1 MNRRFIPRSYQFGPY
16 IQLFLILMLSSFCH
30 TLRGQVDVLR
40 VNWPQFIAKQDLH
53 WNEVPKEWKE
63 APFVGNGLMGS
74 MLFQTAPNQLTIQIG
89 RQDVQDHRM
98 QSGKE
103 ATDRVLPDQS
113 RLPIGYFTLNT
124 VGEIKACDLRLN
136 LWDAEISGT
145 LSTDRGEIDLTA
157 LVHSDANLLLV
168 EARAGQGEE
177 AFTYEWHPE
186 EAFCPRVKGKR
197 AGGKSY
203 MDAYSPSPLPIQEM
217 SGDVNLTVQSLLSDG
232 QTATAW
238 IVRERANTKT
248 LYASVGHSFPG
259 ATARDEAL
267 AVVEALS
274 NKSLEEL
281 QKTHR
286 VWWHAFYPK
295 SFVSLPDQR
304 MQSFFWIQHYKMAC
318 ATKGGSSLADNQGP
332 WLQPTGW
339 PALWWNLNVQ
349 LAYSH
354 MLPANHEA
362 LSVGLLNTLV
372 KHQDNLV
379 KNVPEHM
386 RADSMAINTVSG
398 QDLLSPMGDPN
409 DPKQKPLA
417 TGNFTWAMHNC
428 YMQYRYTMDEDM
440 LRDKIYPLLTKAIN
454 YYRHFM
460 IEGEDGRIHL
470 PITNSPEYANVGDCN
485 YDLSLLQWGCQAL
498 IDSAQTLGIDDP
510 LVPVW
515 QDILERLVDY
525 PQNETG
531 YMIGAGK
538 SYDDSHRHYSH
549 LLMFYP
555 LAILDLDNPEI
566 RALAKQSLLHWQ
578 SKPERLAGYS
588 YTGSSSM
595 FSLLGDGEMA
605 EQRMQD
611 FFADK
616 ILPNTFYAEGSPVI
630 ETPPAA
636 ARSIEDMLI
645 QSWGDTI
652 RVFPSIPLKWQELA
666 FADLRTEGAFLVSA
680 SRKGGKTSFIAI
692 KSLAGAPCRIQT
704 SIVGKL
710 EVFGVDAGQVKQ
722 LGDGLVELDLK
733 KGEQVI
739 LANASYARK
748 VGIHTI
754 QEVPSEFYAD
764 WKWGKLED
772 TSSVKK

>member
-1 MNRRFIPRSYQFGPY
+1 MHNICAG
-16 IQLFLILMLSSFCH
+16 QLDVS
-30 TLRGQVDVLR
+30 RVD
-40 VNWPQFIAKQDLH
+40 WPKFIAKQDLL
-53 WNEVPKEWKE
+53 WDVVPQEWKE
-63 APFVGNGLMGS
+63 APFIGNGLLGS
-74 MLFQTAPNQLTIQIG
+74 MIFQSSPNELTIQLG

-98 QSGKE
+98 QSGIE
-103 ATDRVLPDQS
+103 ATNKVLPDQS

-124 VGEIKACDLRLN
+124 VGNIKACDLRLN

-145 LSTDRGEIDLTA
+145 ISTEVGELHITA
-157 LVHSDANLLLV
+157 LIHADANLLLV
-168 EARAGQGEE
+168 KASTESDEG
-177 AFTYEWHPE
+177 AFTFEWHPE
-186 EAFCPRVKGKR
+186 EAYCPRVKGKR

-203 MDAYSPSPLPIQEM
+203 IDSYSPSPLPIQETHEN
-217 SGDVNLTVQSLLSDG
+217 VNLCVQSLLSGG

-238 IVRERANTKT
+238 VVKAGHANSKI
-248 LYASVGHSFPG
+248 LYASVGHSFP
-259 ATARDEAL
+259 ASTARAKAL

-274 NKSLEEL
+274 LKSLEDL
-281 QKTHR
+281 QITHR
-286 VWWHAFYPK
+286 AWWHTFYPK

-318 ATKGGSSLADNQGP
+318 ATKGGRSLADNQGP

-354 MLPANHEA
+354 MLPANHDE
-362 LSVGLLNTLV
+362 LSVGLINRLYTYR
-372 KHQDNLV
+372 DNLV

-398 QDLLSPMGDPN
+398 QDLLSPMGDPS

-428 YMQYRYTMDEDM
+428 YMQYRYTMDEAM

-460 IEGEDGRIHL
+460 VEGEGGRIHL
-470 PITNSPEYANVGDCN
+470 PVTNSPEYADVSNCN
-485 YDLSLLQWGCQAL
+485 YDLALLRWGCQAL
-498 IDSAQTLGIDDP
+498 IDSAQILGLEEP

-515 QDILERLVDY
+515 QDILDRLVDY
-525 PQNETG
+525 PQDETG
-531 YMIGAGK
+531 YMIGDGK
-538 SYDDSHRHYSH
+538 AYEDSHRHYSH

-555 LAILDLDNPEI
+555 LAILDLEDAET
-566 RALAKQSLLHWQ
+566 RALAKKSLLHWQ

-595 FSLLGDGEMA
+595 FSLLGDGAMA
-605 EQRMQD
+605 EQRLQD
-611 FFADK
+611 FFTDK

-652 RVFPSIPLKWQELA
+652 KVFPAIPSKWEDLA

-680 SRKGGKTSFIAI
+680 SRQNGKTSFVAI
-692 KSLAGAPCRIQT
+692 KSLAGEPCRIQT
-704 SIVGKL
+704 SINNAV
-710 EVFGVDAGQVKQ
+710 EVIGIDAHKAKHFGG
-722 LGDGLVELDLK
+722 GLVELDLK

-739 LANASYARK
+739 LADSEYARLGK
-748 VGIHTI
+748 DYIISPVSPEFHT
-754 QEVPSEFYAD
+754 D
-764 WKWGKLED
+764 WTWGKQND
-772 TSSVKK
+772 RSFDIGGQTN